1 MENEIKVSVGLLSYK
16 HAKYIR
22 KCLDSILAQKVNFK
36 YEIVVGE
43 DCSQDGTREI
53 LLEYKEK
60 YPDIFVLLLNDQ
72 NLGVSGN
79 SMNVNSHLRG
89 KYICGGETDDF
100 WLDEY
105 RMQKQ
110 ADYLDAHPE
119 VAGVAGNYC
128 SVDEDGNNPRVILS
142 ENMLNKHYT
151 LQDYLHY
158 GITLH
163 GNTIMRR
170 REVTPAWD
178 EKYRKLKT
186 AEPTMGDI
194 ITRVL
199 LHVNGGVYAL
209 PDMFLAHR
217 ESYSAGT
224 SYTELQKT
232 KMLYYSYMY
241 CRIVDNI
248 EAYLD
253 HKYDLSEMK
262 ANRTAGMMLMILLGK
277 RKVDRKEL
285 REYMRSLPPKVRRR
299 SYRKVAVKIWNK
311 VKKRLQIKLS
321 GAKVDELV

>member
-1 MENEIKVSVGLLSYK
+1 MQNPIKVSVGLTSYK

-22 KCLDSILAQKVNFK
+22 RCLDSILAQKVNFR

-43 DCSQDGTREI
+43 DCSNDGTREI

-60 YPDIFVLLLNDQ
+60 YPDIFVLLLNEQ
-72 NLGVSGN
+72 NMGSTRNSYNVSA
-79 SMNVNSHLRG
+79 HLRG
-89 KYICGGETDDF
+89 QYVCSGETDDF

-142 ENMLNKHYT
+142 PNMLDKRYT
-151 LQDYLHY
+151 LEHY
-158 GITLH
+158 MRYGMTLH
-163 GNTIMRR
+163 GNSIMRR
-170 REVTPAWD
+170 SEVIPVHE
-178 EKYRKLKT
+178 EKYYKMRT
-186 AEPTMGDI
+186 AETSMGDV

-217 ESYSAGT
+217 EASSGGT
-224 SYTELQKT
+224 SFTEQQKT
-232 KMLYYSYMY
+232 KMIQYSYMY

-248 EAYLD
+248 SAYLD
-253 HKYDLSEMK
+253 QRYDLSELK
-262 ANRTAGMMLMILLGK
+262 ANRTGAMLMQLLLGK
-277 RKVDRKEL
+277 RKINIKEL
-285 REYMRSLPPKVRRR
+285 REYMKTLPPKVRRR
-299 SYRKVAVKIWNK
+299 SYWKAAVKIWGK

-321 GAKVDELV
+321 GAKVDGLA